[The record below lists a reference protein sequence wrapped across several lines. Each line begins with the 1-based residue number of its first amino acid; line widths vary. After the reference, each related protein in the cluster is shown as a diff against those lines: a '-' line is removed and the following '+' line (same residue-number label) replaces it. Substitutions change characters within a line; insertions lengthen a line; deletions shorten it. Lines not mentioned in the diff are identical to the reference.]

1 MSLNKLLLIGYVGA
15 DPEIRTLQGGQSVA
29 NVTLATTE
37 RGYKTRD
44 GRDIPE
50 RTEWHNLVIWGK
62 SAEVAENYVKKG
74 TQLYVEGKIRTRSW
88 DDNGVTR
95 YRTEV
100 LVDNF
105 EILGRKSDNN
115 EQSAGPAQAPRPQPG
130 PQAQGNPDDLPF

>member
-15 DPEIRTLQGGQSVA
+15 DPEVRTLQGGQSVA

-105 EILGRKSDNN
+105 EILGRKSNNN
-115 EQSAGPAQAPRPQPG
+115 EQDAGPAQAPRPQPG